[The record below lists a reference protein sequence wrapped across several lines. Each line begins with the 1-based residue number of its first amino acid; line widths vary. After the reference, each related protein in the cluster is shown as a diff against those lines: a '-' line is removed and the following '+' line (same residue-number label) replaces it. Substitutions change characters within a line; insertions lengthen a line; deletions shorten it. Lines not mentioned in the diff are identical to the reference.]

1 MFENEKQMIAHGTL
15 ELSRWFGNFVENL
28 EQTIANLQKQN
39 ANLIAENARLIN
51 KYEPKAEK
59 VAEVVSSEQ

>member
-28 EQTIANLQKQN
+28 EQTIVNLKKQN
-39 ANLIAENARLIN
+39 ETLTSENARLIS
-51 KYEPKAEK
+51 KYEHPDGKK
-59 VAEVVSSEQ
+59 EVSKNR